1 MPFSSFHQADNKA
14 VTQKVMR
21 EFTGLE
27 SCDKS
32 TKDAMLN
39 FSFYLSIGNMDDA
52 FKAIKT
58 IKRYQKLL
66 FCYEVTSFNVELSK

>member
-1 MPFSSFHQADNKA
+1 MMLFCSFPQVDNKA

-39 FSFYLSIGNMDDA
+39 FSFYLSIGNMGDA

-58 IKRYQKLL
+58 IKRYVKLL
-66 FCYEVTSFNVELSK
+66 LLLL

>member
-1 MPFSSFHQADNKA
+1 M
-14 VTQKVMR
+14 TQKVMR

-27 SCDKS
+27 SCDKP

-58 IKRYQKLL
+58 IKRYLEQV
-66 FCYEVTSFNVELSK
+66 FYMVFVSKESKNINMVIDSRTG